1 MHIGTAFHATH
12 PSSSL
17 HAPRALLSQLGID
30 PDCAQGKA
38 LLAMHG
44 DVLCA
49 TLQGRHAPLTAHTD
63 GHGAVMIARTAPAP
77 GETTKRVLPA
87 GFHLLAM
94 ALATAFPAQSIALL
108 RAARKCEAANLQ
120 AHAAVEEAY
129 ALARQSCAALPVTT
143 TTTTQTTWIT
153 QTTNVTATTAVAE
166 PQRQPSPDLS
176 HQAQAVCH
184 ANQRGTA
191 KLTAAIAS
199 GDPARVEKVLALA
212 PAVNATLDNG
222 TTPLQSA
229 VRQGHEQVVKRL
241 LAYPLIDPNLPA
253 AGGRTPLHEAAQA
266 GHTTIIMLLLAHPRI
281 HLNPRLPSGA
291 TPFHVAIA
299 HGRLDVARLLCSA
312 GDKLLLTKPVNIHR
326 ALGDGSTP
334 LHAACANGDL
344 KAASWLL
351 KQLALRRIDG
361 QPRDMAQV
369 LNQPLQ
375 DGTTLLQL
383 AARSGRR
390 ELVKLLLKHKPA
402 ADLHMANREGWTP
415 LHHAIDN
422 GHDHDHDDLIAYL
435 LKQPHIRIDAPLRSG
450 VTPLLLA
457 IERRPLTTV
466 QRLVACGAS
475 VHLPMRDGVTPL
487 HRACQLG
494 RLDVVQWL
502 LSLPAILH
510 EKGRLRHRPQ
520 VLNQPTQWG
529 ETPLKLAA
537 ASGHL
542 PLVQWLLQQD
552 HIDPN
557 LADHAGMTALHE
569 AARLGHDGIAAT
581 LLAQPR
587 IRLNTQR
594 HSEATPFHLAV
605 EHNHIALAERLLS
618 HGANMHLPKEG
629 GITPLVSVCMSG
641 NLVALKWL
649 LQQPRIL
656 QHGVGTI
663 DMPTLLNQTLADGST
678 LLLFA
683 ARAQQWHTVDFL
695 RLQKGVDLHKP
706 DDQGWSLLHVV
717 AQTHRVGLAALL
729 LRHPGVDI
737 HAKAPSGDPL
747 LHLAIMHNQTGMAQ
761 LLLDTGANIQ
771 QTCNRGY
778 SLLHITC
785 ARGLHDSLNW
795 LLKQL
800 AAKPLPGWR
809 PIDMAAALN
818 AATKDG
824 YTPLLLAA
832 GAGHARVVKVLL
844 QQDRLRPDQPD
855 AQGWNAL
862 HHAVQAN
869 HHEVVDLLLEQTDI
883 DVNAATGSGLT
894 PFFIAIESERLE
906 MATLLRSKGADINR
920 HRADGNT
927 PLHLAVVQHHSDSVW
942 WLLQQPGILPNK
954 TNREG
959 MAALHVAALQGHI
972 NAVELLLNHAQTDVL
987 LQDADGRTVVHCA
1000 VSGKNPPAVIS
1011 ELRHLLAP
1019 EDFESLCGIAD
1030 RWNTLAVS
1038 VATELGCDDKLVKAL
1053 PTVVRPGPLPLPP
1066 VHADRGWLVLGPG
1079 TAPGQ
1084 AQALVDM
1091 GRQSGV
1097 RMQAHGDGAAHP
1109 SWAGLKQLEIHAGD
1123 WVVCQLQGAWNAAL
1137 QRMML
1142 TLGMGERAPMTDVAR
1157 LFFEKGAS
1165 RVLFLGL
1172 DASQV
1177 AAPLLA
1183 RFQNDPALP
1192 RPADS
1197 PGGHRGLDLTIVG
1210 NPGGTTTL
1218 SHTEAAALWFQDGVG
1233 QRQTPGAGGALRA
1246 NATRPLVVLQWNAT
1260 QMRWMVAQQPAL
1272 VMPVTG
1278 ALSLRKRPARTVSS

>member
-12 PSSSL
+12 PPSSL
-17 HAPRALLSQLGID
+17 HAPKAVLSQLGID

-38 LLAMHG
+38 LLALHG

-63 GHGAVMIARTAPAP
+63 GHGALTIERATPAP
-77 GETTKRVLPA
+77 GETTKRALPA

-108 RAARKCEAANLQ
+108 RAARKCEAATRQ
-120 AHAAVEEAY
+120 AHATVHEAY
-129 ALARQSCAALPVTT
+129 ALAKQSCAALPVTT
-143 TTTTQTTWIT
+143 TTTTQTTRIT
-153 QTTNVTATTAVAE
+153 QTAAVTTTTARAE
-166 PQRQPSPDLS
+166 PQRPPSPDLS

-191 KLTAAIAS
+191 KLAAAIES

-212 PAVNATLDNG
+212 PAVNATLENG
-222 TTPLQSA
+222 ATPLQWA
-229 VRQGHEQVVKRL
+229 VRLGHEPVVKRL
-241 LAYPLIDPNLPA
+241 LAYALIEPNR
-253 AGGRTPLHEAAQA
+253 AGVDGTTPLHEAAQA
-266 GHTTIIMLLLAHPRI
+266 GHSAIAKLLLAHPKI
-281 HLNPRLPSGA
+281 HLNPRLSSGT
-291 TPFHVAIA
+291 TPFHLAIE
-299 HGRLDVARLLCSA
+299 HRRLDVARLLCST
-312 GDKLLLTKPVNIHR
+312 GDKLLHTKPVNIHR

-334 LHAACANGDL
+334 LHAACANGDV
-344 KAASWLL
+344 KAVSWLL
-351 KQLALRRIDG
+351 KQLAQREIDG
-361 QPRDMAQV
+361 QPRDMAKV
-369 LNQPLQ
+369 LNQAMR

-390 ELVKLLLKHKPA
+390 ELVKFLLKHQPA
-402 ADLHMANREGWTP
+402 ADLHRANREGWTP
-415 LHHAIDN
+415 LHHAVDQ
-422 GHDHDHDDLIAYL
+422 GHDDLVAYL
-435 LKQPHIRIDAPLRSG
+435 LKQPNIPMDAQLRSG
-450 VTPLLLA
+450 VSPLLLA
-457 IERRPLTTV
+457 IEKQALNMV
-466 QRLVACGAS
+466 QRLVAHGANI
-475 VHLPMRDGVTPL
+475 HLPMRDGVTPL

-502 LSLPAILH
+502 LSMPAILH
-510 EKGRLRHRPQ
+510 EKGRPRHMPQ

-529 ETPLKLAA
+529 DTPLKLAA

-552 HIDPN
+552 RIDPN
-557 LADHAGMTALHE
+557 LADREGMTALHE
-569 AARLGHDGIAAT
+569 AARRGHDGIAAA
-581 LLAQPR
+581 LLAQPD

-594 HSEATPFHLAV
+594 DTEPTPFHLAV
-605 EHNHIALAERLLS
+605 EHNHMALAERLLS
-618 HGANMHLPKEG
+618 HGANMHLPKDG

-641 NLVALKWL
+641 NLAALKWL

-656 QHGVGTI
+656 LNGAQAI

-678 LLLFA
+678 LLLVA
-683 ARAQQWHTVDFL
+683 ARAQQWHTVEFL

-729 LRHPGVDI
+729 LQHPGVDI

-778 SLLHITC
+778 SLLHIAC
-785 ARGLHDSLNW
+785 ARGLHDSVNW

-824 YTPLLLAA
+824 HTPLLLAA

-883 DVNAATGSGLT
+883 DVNVTTASGLT
-894 PFFIAIESERLE
+894 PSFIAIESERLE
-906 MATLLRSKGADINR
+906 MATLLQSKGADINR

-959 MAALHVAALQGHI
+959 MAPLHVAALQGHI

-987 LQDADGRTVVHCA
+987 QQDADGRTVVHCA

-1053 PTVVRPGPLPLPP
+1053 QTVVRPGPLPLPP

-1097 RMQAHGDGAAHP
+1097 RMQAHGDGAAHL

-1123 WVVCQLQGAWNAAL
+1123 WVVCQLQGAWNTAL

-1142 TLGMGERAPMTDVAR
+1142 TLGTGERAPMTDVAR

-1192 RPADS
+1192 RPSDS

-1210 NPGGTTTL
+1210 NPGGTTTP
-1218 SHTEAAALWFQDGVG
+1218 SHTEAAALWFQDGVA